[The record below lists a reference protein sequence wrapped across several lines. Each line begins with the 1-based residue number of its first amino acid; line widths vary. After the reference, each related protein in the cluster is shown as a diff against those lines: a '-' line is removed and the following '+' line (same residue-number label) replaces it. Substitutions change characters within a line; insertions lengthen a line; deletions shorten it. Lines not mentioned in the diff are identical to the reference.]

1 MCIIYVGVK
10 TDLFRSQENT
20 PVKDDTSKS
29 FDALQVIFLLSNKY
43 NYIFHVFIFYFNIFS
58 HKT

>member
-1 MCIIYVGVK
+1 MCIIYIGVK

-29 FDALQVIFLLSNKY
+29 FDALQVIFLLNNKY
-43 NYIFHVFIFYFNIFS
+43 KCIFDVFIFCFNIFS